1 MFLFLFLFLF
11 CFVLFC
17 FVLFCFV
24 LFCFVLFCFVLF
36 LFLLLLFVP
45 LPLPSAQYLTDEKGE
60 VTSHLIGLFSR
71 TVRWID
77 VGIRPVYV
85 FDGKPPVLKGGELAK
100 RSSRKRAA
108 AVCFLL
114 LFPTLLSSLFLPF
127 SQKVLEEASEE
138 GNVQEMEKMA
148 KRTVHISRQMT
159 EDCKKLLRL
168 MGVPV
173 IQAPCEGLVLVL
185 VSVRLQTF

>member
-1 MFLFLFLFLF
+1 MGIHDLSKLLAAEAPGATKERVMDNMFGRKVAIDASNFLYSFL
-11 CFVLFC
+11 VSIRAD
-17 FVLFCFV
+17 
-24 LFCFVLFCFVLF
+24 
-36 LFLLLLFVP
+36 
-45 LPLPSAQYLTDEKGE
+45 SAQYLTDENGE

-108 AVCFLL
+108 
-114 LFPTLLSSLFLPF
+114 
-127 SQKVLEEASEE
+127 QKAEEEAKEE

-148 KRTVHISRQMT
+148 KRTVHITKQMT
-159 EDCKKLLRL
+159 EDCKKIVKIDGYSCNPSAL
-168 MGVPV
+168 
-173 IQAPCEGLVLVL
+173 
-185 VSVRLQTF
+185 